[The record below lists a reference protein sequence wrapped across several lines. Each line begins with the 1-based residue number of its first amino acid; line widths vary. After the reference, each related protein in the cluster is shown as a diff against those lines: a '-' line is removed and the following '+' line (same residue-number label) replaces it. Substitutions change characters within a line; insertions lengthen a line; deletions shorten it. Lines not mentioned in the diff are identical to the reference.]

1 MHKYI
6 TQSYP
11 KLKKYTR
18 SSHLP
23 FIDKELSK
31 AIMNGTRLRNIYLWK
46 RSDENREKYS
56 SQRNYCVSLLRRTKR
71 KCYSSLDEKSI
82 TDNKFRMTMK
92 PFLSEKC
99 PSNAN
104 IILIEDDEVMSSDNE
119 TACVLNNLNF
129 PEKKLEILF

>member
-1 MHKYI
+1 
-6 TQSYP
+6 
-11 KLKKYTR
+11 
-18 SSHLP
+18 
-23 FIDKELSK
+23 
-31 AIMNGTRLRNIYLWK
+31 MNGTRLRNIYLWK

-82 TDNKFRMTMK
+82 I
-92 PFLSEKC
+92 LSEKC
-99 PSNAN
+99 PSNAKM
-104 IILIEDDEVMSSDNE
+104 ILIEDDEVMSSDNE

>member
-1 MHKYI
+1 
-6 TQSYP
+6 
-11 KLKKYTR
+11 
-18 SSHLP
+18 
-23 FIDKELSK
+23 
-31 AIMNGTRLRNIYLWK
+31 MNGTRLRNIYLWK

-82 TDNKFRMTMK
+82 TDNKFRMTVK

-99 PSNAN
+99 PSNAK